1 MKLWDDL
8 SMREKAE
15 MMRVAVS
22 NGITT
27 LPEIKQAYNE
37 FAEGGA
43 MPETQPAEND
53 GWSMEDEAKYRE
65 WRSKLPFNLRN
76 TNDNDYDMREAY
88 KAGMQPTLENDG
100 FYHLGS
106 RNPKT
111 GRILKAPHHPTYL
124 KAINTDARMGYYP
137 RTEKGITYTDTWRGN
152 LFGDGGYKPSERIKQ
167 RIAHYEGKAITGA
180 TDPLSG
186 KWAKNN
192 SFESEAKNF
201 YNALPRDIREQV
213 LSNPE
218 LADSLYSF
226 SYNVGAGRFKE
237 RVVPALRNYYNGKGT
252 VQDIENSMWASGDS
266 KLRGLQ
272 RRRAEE
278 RKGVRNALIGDVPY
292 LPSDTPSYPTIYDM
306 PQYIPAQPQAFSAP
320 LTSYQPVM
328 LPDEQQPIV
337 REAMAYDPKEI
348 ERQERQRGLNNF
360 MTLMSM
366 ASPQENGNPYL
377 DTIGMLA
384 GNQFKKGGK
393 IYIKPNNRGKFTK
406 LKERTGH
413 SATWFKEHGTP
424 AQKKMAIFE
433 LNARHWKHGL
443 GGNLFDGTSQPSQ
456 QMDRPNIFRYD
467 DGRYVYQA
475 APDAEEIEVSPIN
488 TLLPNPSQWTYQD
501 ASGKIYTPH
510 ATQVD
515 TGSIIQ
521 DEERNPL
528 VRAANNYMREAAY
541 RAKDGTLALQGK
553 YTMPAI
559 AASALLPVAGEA
571 AYPILTNPYVDAGI
585 ASASA
590 GHGLNHTINE
600 GIDGLGDAA
609 MTALELV
616 PLGRLAKPVYEGV
629 VQPGMKLFNSPLTGN
644 WTKIGNREYRLSP
657 NSLGA
662 NGSPLESR
670 AVAPQITAENAA
682 NMTPEQLDVAYK
694 AAVESGNRPEA
705 LRLLEQAYLR
715 SGIPR
720 TDITVTPEGHAVG
733 WYHGSEWG
741 NHTIFDS
748 SAMNATIGGASA
760 HGKVK
765 GNFLTTD
772 VPSAMRYAGS
782 SRYSSANVPEYT
794 SPQTFSEKVK
804 NLFGI
809 YKPRRL
815 YPAERVG
822 DYAPKPERLFDTKG
836 KPALDHIDKVDNVVY
851 PLYVNP
857 GKDVMRLDFQGKPWS
872 QSPVDFPNNFY
883 LKRHIRDDVAKTYRD
898 EIVPY
903 KDYETAYKAWI
914 EDPINIRHGSTSL
927 DGMYFDDGIR
937 SIEGFNSAPRYE
949 TVRLMEE
956 RVPNTT
962 NGAVQTAAKE
972 GKTSVLMRNVID
984 SNGGPEGIHY
994 AIDDFVTLKPNQQK
1008 LADITYDDNGNLI
1021 PLSQRFNW
1029 YNSDIR
1035 YGLLPF
1041 LGLGTAGTLYGK
1053 QE

>member
-1 MKLWDDL
+1 MRKWDEL

-15 MMRVAVS
+15 MMGVAVS

-43 MPETQPAEND
+43 VPEAQPAEND

-65 WRSKLPFNLRN
+65 WRSKLPSNLRN

-88 KAGMQPTLENDG
+88 KAGMQPTLEDDG

-137 RTEKGITYTDTWRGN
+137 RTEKGITYTDTWEGN
-152 LFGDGGYKPSERIKQ
+152 LFGGGGYKPSERIKQ
-167 RIAHYEGKAITGA
+167 RIAHYEGKAMTGA

-192 SFESEAKNF
+192 SFESEANNF
-201 YNALPRDIREQV
+201 FNALPRDIREQV

-218 LADSLYSF
+218 LADSLYSY

-320 LTSYQPVM
+320 LTSYHPVV

-348 ERQERQRGLNNF
+348 ERQERQRGLDNF

-366 ASPQENGNPYL
+366 ASPQQNNS
-377 DTIGMLA
+377 MLGA
-384 GNQFKKGGK
+384 ISMLSGLGTTKAYGEGGD
-393 IYIKPNNRGKFTK
+393 IYIKPENRGKFTA

-424 AQKKMAIFE
+424 AQKKMAVFA

-456 QMDRPNIFRYD
+456 QMSRPNIFRYD

-501 ASGKIYTPH
+501 SLGKVYTPH
-510 ATQVD
+510 AAQVD

-528 VRAANNYMREAAY
+528 VRAANNYFREAAY
-541 RAKDGTLALQGK
+541 RAKDGTLALHGK

-571 AYPILTNPYVDAGI
+571 AYPILANPYVDASI
-585 ASASA
+585 TSAFA
-590 GHGLNHTINE
+590 GHGLNHAINE
-600 GIDGLGDAA
+600 GIDGWGDAA
-609 MTALELV
+609 MTALEV
-616 PLGRLAKPVYEGV
+616 TPLGRLAKPMYEGV
-629 VQPGMKLFNSPLTGN
+629 VQPGMRLFNSTLTPRPQYSPIIQRSVGTNITTGTSEETAKAVEKGRKTLLDWVRSPFYKARLEDEPLYRVADDVVADAGKMIEDVPIDISKTKLDLNPSGLVNGITKTRPAIQTQLPDGTIIADLNTG
-644 WTKIGNREYRLSP
+644 
-657 NSLGA
+657 
-662 NGSPLESR
+662 
-670 AVAPQITAENAA
+670 
-682 NMTPEQLDVAYK
+682 LDVSVASDLGKDADETALHELLHYMTANSKGEPISKAGERIVSKGWMNPTETHFDAINIIHKNRSKSWQDYIMDQNESLLPQYDPVVKMVMEEPDKATSFLEKAGKSTQEAKNAIQSLRTRYSEWYDIQEQRAYLQQLFHSKIKPNLKNPNDAAEIEEYLSTHPEVLENFPAYK
-694 AAVESGNRPEA
+694 YIQEVRP
-705 LRLLEQAYLR
+705 
-715 SGIPR
+715 
-720 TDITVTPEGHAVG
+720 
-733 WYHGSEWG
+733 GS
-741 NHTIFDS
+741 I
-748 SAMNATIGGASA
+748 
-760 HGKVK
+760 K
-765 GNFLTTD
+765 
-772 VPSAMRYAGS
+772 
-782 SRYSSANVPEYT
+782 
-794 SPQTFSEKVK
+794 
-804 NLFGI
+804 
-809 YKPRRL
+809 
-815 YPAERVG
+815 
-822 DYAPKPERLFDTKG
+822 DYAK
-836 KPALDHIDKVDNVVY
+836 
-851 PLYVNP
+851 
-857 GKDVMRLDFQGKPWS
+857 
-872 QSPVDFPNNFY
+872 
-883 LKRHIRDDVAKTYRD
+883 
-898 EIVPY
+898 
-903 KDYETAYKAWI
+903 
-914 EDPINIRHGSTSL
+914 
-927 DGMYFDDGIR
+927 YF
-937 SIEGFNSAPRYE
+937 SA
-949 TVRLMEE
+949 
-956 RVPNTT
+956 
-962 NGAVQTAAKE
+962 A
-972 GKTSVLMRNVID
+972 
-984 SNGGPEGIHY
+984 
-994 AIDDFVTLKPNQQK
+994 
-1008 LADITYDDNGNLI
+1008 
-1021 PLSQRFNW
+1021 
-1029 YNSDIR
+1029 
-1035 YGLLPF
+1035 
-1041 LGLGTAGTLYGK
+1041 LGTIPFISK
-1053 QE
+1053 PSKDE